1 MLKTTPFLWHGMQ
14 EGPIRTPGWRGR
26 EIAGLADRGSTSP
39 FNCQTMSDTGR
50 LMQRTCRVT
59 TERLSL
65 RIDANLKKD
74 LEREARREERSVSY
88 LAVKAIE
95 SILRERAEKR
105 AAIRAAV
112 SEAEE
117 GAFISQEAM
126 DAWVSSW
133 GENSELPPPKPD
145 VQMASQ

>member
-1 MLKTTPFLWHGMQ
+1 M
-14 EGPIRTPGWRGR
+14 
-26 EIAGLADRGSTSP
+26 
-39 FNCQTMSDTGR
+39 
-50 LMQRTCRVT
+50 T

-65 RIDANLKKD
+65 RIDANLKKN
-74 LEREARREERSVSY
+74 LEQEARREERSASY

-95 SILRERAEKR
+95 AMLRDRAEKR

-112 SEAEE
+112 SEAGA

-133 GENSELPPPKPD
+133 GEDAELPPPEPD
-145 VQMASQ
+145 VQIASQ